1 VRTTAPGLRLASAG
15 VSDGRL
21 TVSGAA
27 RRVPIEPAP
36 TATSGSVTDPAGDS
50 VTPVTDITAWKVKVG
65 STAVDAEMQVSQL
78 WPGEIGSAAT
88 AYSILIDGRRLDS
101 FVPNGSTDGK
111 PVVMDNGTGYY
122 LPPGTATWD
131 ASTSTVKFHVL
142 REYLADNNIAAP
154 YSVTGVTGIHE
165 RNNDWVADDDHAPD
179 KGGINVTGPAMTRVT
194 VDKPVAST
202 VTTKTVTVGTGSFT
216 AAEQDLI
223 LTSNPAGGEQA
234 LALPIAKQATVTATL
249 TWDDPSSSLALQVDN
264 GSQQKVVKTTPTS
277 MTIEVPW
284 ARRDLVAVVSPSMPL
299 GVPQVNYTVKA
310 TITTVVADADHDLVP
325 DVADVCAK
333 AAGPRASAG
342 CPDTAATACSTGSTS
357 ARGLAW
363 ATTVAPWPGARRSW
377 CSSTGSAGRCRRSSR
392 STAPT
397 GLRCGCRSG
406 AARTRCGSCGT
417 TTARPLRV
425 RRAGSDDRL
434 TAWPT

>member
-1 VRTTAPGLRLASAG
+1 
-15 VSDGRL
+15 
-21 TVSGAA
+21 
-27 RRVPIEPAP
+27 
-36 TATSGSVTDPAGDS
+36 
-50 VTPVTDITAWKVKVG
+50 
-65 STAVDAEMQVSQL
+65 MQVSQL

-202 VTTKTVTVGTGSFT
+202 VTTRTVTVGTGSFT

-234 LALPIAKQATVTATL
+234 LALPIARQATVTATL

-277 MTIEVPW
+277 MTVEVPW

-299 GVPQVNYTVKA
+299 GLPQVNYTVKA
-310 TITTVVADADHDLVP
+310 TIRTVVADGDHDLVP

-342 CPDTAATACSTGSTS
+342 CPDTDRDGVLDTFDECTTRAGPGDDGCPV
-357 ARGLAW
+357 ARGEK
-363 ATTVAPWPGARRSW
+363 VVVFVDG
-377 CSSTGSAGRCRRSSR
+377 
-392 STAPT
+392 
-397 GLRCGCRSG
+397 
-406 AARTRCGSCGT
+406 
-417 TTARPLRV
+417 V
-425 RRAGSDDRL
+425 RRAMQTIVTQHGSYRFALRTSIGRGTHTVRIVWYDDGKAIASTTRRL
-434 TAWPT
+434 R